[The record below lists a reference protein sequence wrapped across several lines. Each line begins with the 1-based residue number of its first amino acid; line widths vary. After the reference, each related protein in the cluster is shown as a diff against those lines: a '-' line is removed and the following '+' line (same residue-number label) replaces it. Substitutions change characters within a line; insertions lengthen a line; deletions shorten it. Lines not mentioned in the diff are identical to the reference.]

1 MFTGVGLV
9 EPQAEGSAVAHIF
22 DVVARDGLADTT
34 RCVQLCGGLRD
45 HRQSGGGRGAEQCC
59 CRWVHSCRRS
69 GVQCWARCGGCP
81 TACVLWMQVAA
92 QQWCGGLA
100 GLNAGLNAGL
110 GAGMGAGMDAGM
122 DAGMG
127 AGMGAGLGAVPTAE
141 SRGDGAD

>member
-9 EPQAEGSAVAHIF
+9 EPQAEGSAVAHVF

-81 TACVLWMQVAA
+81 TACVLWMRVAA

-100 GLNAGLNAGL
+100 GLNAGLGAGL

-127 AGMGAGLGAVPTAE
+127 AGLGAVPTAE